1 MDSECT
7 FLLNEH
13 LVSTKV
19 AAGLLV
25 LDFLRREQRLTGT
38 KEGCKEGDCGACMV
52 LVGELD
58 GSGSVVYQPVTSCL
72 MPVAELHGK
81 HLVTVEGLN
90 LEELTPV
97 QSAILEH
104 GGSQCGYCT
113 PGIVVSMTGLLLDP
127 TLPVTDEGMKYALGG
142 NLCRCTG
149 YRSLKN
155 CGTTLAETLAGHLDG
170 NRLKNLIKTGVVPGW
185 FDTAAESL
193 RGIPEPSMASAAA
206 PGKTAQFRIAGGTDM
221 YVQQG
226 EHIPSANIELV
237 QTPKGITLE
246 DGRVRVGAMTT
257 FEEFGRHPELIAMM
271 PRLPHWLELMA
282 SWQIRNRATVGG
294 NLVNASPIGDMTSL
308 VYALD
313 ADLELVRPATDE
325 RRTVPMRSFFLGYKV
340 KDLKPDELVEAI
352 VFDASKPNERINWEK
367 VSKRTYLD
375 IATVNT
381 GARFTVSATKSASK
395 NSFIETAM
403 ISIGGVAAVPFHA
416 AKTCAFLEDKPV
428 EPQVVRDA
436 LQVLDGEI
444 SPISD
449 VRGSAEYKRV
459 LTRQLVLA
467 HFIELFD
474 LDYAACA
481 EVLA

>member
-1 MDSECT
+1 M
-7 FLLNEH
+7 LNER
-13 LVSTKV
+13 LLSTS
-19 AAGLLV
+19 APPGLLV
-25 LDFLRREQRLTGT
+25 LDFLRRERRLIGT

-52 LVGELD
+52 LIGELGD
-58 GSGSVVYQPVTSCL
+58 AESVSYMPVTSCL
-72 MPVAELHGK
+72 MPVGELHGK
-81 HLVTVEGLN
+81 HLVTIEGLN

-97 QSAILEH
+97 QAAILEH

-127 TLPVTDEGMKYALGG
+127 ALPVSEEGVKYALGG

-155 CGTTLAETLAGHLDG
+155 CGETLAEKVSGHLEG
-170 NRLKNLIKTGVVPGW
+170 NRLKNLIKLGVVPAW
-185 FDTAAESL
+185 FESTPETLAA
-193 RGIPEPSMASAAA
+193 IPGRPASPASAASPA
-206 PGKTAQFRIAGGTDM
+206 STARFRIAGGTDM

-226 EHIPSANIELV
+226 EHIPSASVELLE
-237 QTPKGITLE
+237 TLKGITIN
-246 DGRVRVGAMTT
+246 DGVVRVGAMTT
-257 FEEFGRHPELIAMM
+257 FEDFGRHPELVSMM

-294 NLVNASPIGDMTSL
+294 NIVNASPIGDMTSL

-313 ADLELVRPATDE
+313 ARLELLKPASGA

-340 KDLKPDELVEAI
+340 RDLQDDEIVEAI
-352 VFDASKPNERINWEK
+352 VFDVPAPDERINWEK
-367 VSKRTYLD
+367 VSKRSYLD

-381 GARFTVSATKSASK
+381 GARFKITGA
-395 NSFIETAM
+395 NPHFISQAM
-403 ISIGGVAAVPFHA
+403 ITIGGVAAVPFHA

-428 EPQVVRDA
+428 EPAVVRDA

-449 VRGSAEYKRV
+449 VRGSADYKRV
-459 LTRQLVLA
+459 LARQLVLA
-467 HFIELFD
+467 HFVELFD
-474 LDYAACA
+474 LDYAAMT

>member
-127 TLPVTDEGMKYALGG
+127 TLPVTEEGMKYALGG

-170 NRLKNLIKTGVVPGW
+170 NRLKNLIKTGVVPAW
-185 FDTAAESL
+185 FDTAAETL
-193 RGIPEPSMASAAA
+193 RAIPEAGSSQAADT
-206 PGKTAQFRIAGGTDM
+206 KSEVHFRIAGGTDM

-226 EHIPSANIELV
+226 EHIPAANIELV
-237 QTPKGITLE
+237 QTLKGITIE

-257 FEEFGRHPELIAMM
+257 FEKFGRHPELIAMM

-313 ADLELVRPATDE
+313 ADLELVRPATGE

-352 VFDASKPNERINWEK
+352 VFDAPASTDRINWEK

-381 GARFTVSATKSASK
+381 GARFRMSGSK

-416 AKTCAFLEDKPV
+416 VKTCAFLEDKPV